1 MSVMNKRSTDKHKR
15 RAPGAGQAHLKA
27 VSTAQSPPK
36 MDIDAGIQDLPTIT
50 KLAWDALIAT
60 NNPPTLF
67 RFGGSL
73 CRIQRD
79 SGGIALLRRLHQHE
93 LRHHLA
99 RSAHWY
105 RTDQHGHAA
114 DSRPPDAVC
123 QDMLASPHY
132 PLPVVMRIVEAPV
145 FAADGTLVT
154 DAGYHPRS
162 LTYFNKASNLQL
174 DQVPQH
180 PSAADVKRARDLI
193 LDDLLSDFPF
203 VSASDQAHLL
213 ALLLLPFVR
222 DLIDGPTPL
231 HLIESPVPGSGKGL
245 AATVA
250 LIPAIGRD
258 VTIIPPANSGEEMR
272 KRLTAI
278 LSQGP
283 SVVLLDNY
291 RTLDSP
297 ELAAA
302 LTARVWTDR
311 ILGRTEMVTLP
322 IRCAWVCTANNPV
335 LSTEIARRSI
345 RIRIDPVDER
355 PWQRNQFK
363 HPDLAAWAMDHR
375 AELIWAV
382 LIMVNEWLALGK
394 PLSQCK
400 RLGSFERWS
409 DTIGGILGAAGITGF
424 LDNQNLL
431 YEAADL
437 EGATFKIFVEEWW
450 DEFQDTK
457 VSVSELYP
465 VADRLDSF
473 ELQGQNEQSRR
484 IFLGKEIVRHRDRV
498 FGNWRIMS
506 AGTYRRAV
514 VWKLNRVV

>member
-1 MSVMNKRSTDKHKR
+1 MNQRSRDKHKPK
-15 RAPGAGQAHLKA
+15 PGAGQGHLKA
-27 VSTAQSPPK
+27 VSSPQPPPK
-36 MDIDAGIQDLPTIT
+36 IDINAGIQDLPTISQ
-50 KLAWDALIAT
+50 LAWNALEAA
-60 NNPPTLF
+60 NHPPTLF
-67 RFGGSL
+67 QFGGSV

-79 SGGIALLRRLHQHE
+79 SGGILLLKRLNQHE
-93 LRHHLA
+93 FRHHLA
-99 RSAHWY
+99 RSAHWC
-105 RTDQHGHAA
+105 RMDQHGNVEDA
-114 DSRPPDAVC
+114 RPPDAVC

-145 FAADGTLVT
+145 YADDGTVVT
-154 DAGYHPRS
+154 GAGYHPRS
-162 LTYFNKASNLQL
+162 LTYFDKASNLQL

-180 PSAADVKRARDLI
+180 PTAADVKRARELI

-203 VSASDQAHLL
+203 VSESDRAHLL

-222 DLIDGPTPL
+222 NLIDGPTPL

-258 VTIIPPANSGEEMR
+258 VTIIPPATSGEETR
-272 KRLTAI
+272 KRLTAA
-278 LSQGP
+278 LSEGV
-283 SVVLLDNY
+283 SVILLDNY
-291 RTLDSP
+291 RTMLDSA

-302 LTARVWTDR
+302 LTARVWKDR

-345 RIRIDPVDER
+345 RIRIDPINER
-355 PWQRNQFK
+355 PWQRDQFR
-363 HPDLAAWAMDHR
+363 HPDLAAWAIDHR
-375 AELIWAV
+375 SELIWAV

-394 PLSQCK
+394 PLSKCK

-409 DTIGGILGAAGITGF
+409 DIIGGILGAVAIPGF

-437 EGATFKIFVEEWW
+437 EGAAFKIFVEEWW
-450 DEFQDTK
+450 DEFQDRK
-457 VSVSELYP
+457 VSVSELFP
-465 VADRLDSF
+465 VAEGLDSF
-473 ELQGQNEQSRR
+473 ELPGPNEQARR
-484 IFLGKEIVRHRDRV
+484 IFLGKEIARHRDRV